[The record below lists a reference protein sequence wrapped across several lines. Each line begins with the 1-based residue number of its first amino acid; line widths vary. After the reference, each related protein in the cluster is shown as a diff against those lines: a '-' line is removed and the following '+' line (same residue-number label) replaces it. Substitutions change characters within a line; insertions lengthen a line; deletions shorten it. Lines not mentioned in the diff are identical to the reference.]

1 MPEGGE
7 EDMKLTQAIKMA
19 FSAILSN
26 KMRSFLTML
35 GIIIGVLSVTLLV
48 GIVQGAT
55 DSVTVQLEGLGGN
68 KLMVSITSPKATYI
82 TLEDLT
88 NLQNKNGIGL
98 VAPTISGR
106 DTAKTNGKTS
116 TASISGVTENSL
128 IVGGVTVINGR
139 FIQESD
145 NENRLNVAVVGAKI
159 AKDLFGHL
167 DVVGSTYTMLGRTFE
182 IVGVLKEDGA
192 TSMSS
197 QDSTV
202 YIPINTASRLMNQ
215 TSIRSFDA
223 ATISSS
229 TVEQAKLALENFLGT
244 KIKVNSDDAEDKGY
258 SIFNMGDILSAFDSI
273 MGTMSVLLGGIA
285 SISLVVGGIGIMNIM
300 LVSVTERTR
309 EIGIRKAIGAKHADI
324 LVQFLIEAVAIS
336 ITGGVIGMLLGA
348 GLLSVIGSIMDL
360 QLQLSVSVSALALGF
375 SLAIGVIFGIY
386 PANKAAKLRPIDAL
400 RYE

>member
-1 MPEGGE
+1 
-7 EDMKLTQAIKMA
+7 MKLTQAVKMA

-55 DSVTVQLEGLGGN
+55 DSVTAQLQGLGGN
-68 KLMVSITSPKATYI
+68 KLMVSITSPKATFI

-98 VAPTISGR
+98 IAPVIQGS
-106 DTAKTNGKTS
+106 DTAKADGKIS
-116 TASISGVTENSL
+116 SASISGVTDNAQ
-128 IVGGVTVINGR
+128 IVDGITVVSGR
-139 FIQESD
+139 FIQQSD
-145 NENRLNVAVVGAKI
+145 NQNRLSVAVVGAKI
-159 AKDLFGHL
+159 AKDLFGHT
-167 DVVGSTYTMLGRTFE
+167 DVVGSSFTMLGRSFE
-182 IVGVLKEDGA
+182 IVGVLKEDGT

-215 TSIRSFDA
+215 TSIRSFNA
-223 ATISSS
+223 ATTSSGA
-229 TVEQAKLALENFLGT
+229 VDQAKTALENFLGS
-244 KIKVNSDDAEDKGY
+244 KIKASSDNTEDKGY
-258 SIFNMGDILSAFDSI
+258 TIFNMGDILSAFDSI
-273 MGTMSVLLGGIA
+273 MGTMSLLLGGIA
-285 SISLVVGGIGIMNIM
+285 SISLIVGGIGIMNIM

-309 EIGIRKAIGAKHADI
+309 EIGIRKAIGAQHSDI
-324 LVQFLIEAVAIS
+324 LIQFLIESVSIS
-336 ITGGVIGMLLGA
+336 ITGGLIGMLMGA
-348 GLLSVIGSIMDL
+348 GLLQVLSGIMDL
-360 QLQLSVSVSALALGF
+360 QLHLSVSVSALALGF

-386 PANKAAKLRPIDAL
+386 PANKAAKLKPIDAL

>member
-1 MPEGGE
+1 
-7 EDMKLTQAIKMA
+7 MKLTQAVKMA

-55 DSVTVQLEGLGGN
+55 DSVTAQLQGLGGN

-82 TLEDLT
+82 TLEDLA
-88 NLQNKNGIGL
+88 NLQNKDGL
-98 VAPTISGR
+98 GLIAPAIQGK
-106 DTAKTNGKTS
+106 DTAKSDGKIS
-116 TASISGVTENSL
+116 SASISGVTDTAQ
-128 IVGGVTVINGR
+128 TVDGITVVNGR
-139 FIQESD
+139 FIQQSD
-145 NENRLNVAVVGAKI
+145 NQNRLNVAVVGAKI
-159 AKDLFGHL
+159 AKDLFGHT
-167 DVVGSTYTMLGRTFE
+167 DVVGSSFTMLGRSFE
-182 IVGVLKEDGA
+182 IIGVLKEDGT

-215 TSIRSFDA
+215 TSIRSFNA

-229 TVEQAKLALENFLGT
+229 TVNQGKTALENFLGS
-244 KIKVNSDDAEDKGY
+244 KIKASSDNSEDKGY
-258 SIFNMGDILSAFDSI
+258 TIFNMGDILSAFDSI
-273 MGTMSVLLGGIA
+273 MGTMSLLLGGIA
-285 SISLVVGGIGIMNIM
+285 SISLIVGGIGIMNIM

-309 EIGIRKAIGAKHADI
+309 EIGIRKAIGAQHSDI
-324 LVQFLIEAVAIS
+324 LIQFLIEAVSIS
-336 ITGGVIGMLLGA
+336 ITGGLIGMLMGA
-348 GLLSVIGSIMDL
+348 GLLQVLSGIMDL
-360 QLQLSVSVSALALGF
+360 QLHLSVSVSALALGF

-386 PANKAAKLRPIDAL
+386 PANKAAMLKPIDAL